1 MNSFI
6 ILVDIPSVHILPRV
20 LAVLEGE
27 LIVVSHGHGGDR
39 LGGVEGMKVVR
50 TTGTEEEAVLA
61 ALLVA
66 TGDWVTV
73 LHANE
78 MPMLEQ
84 QLHAFDALEGWC
96 KGGFDYQGALLEMA
110 TTGLERKPML
120 VNLPE
125 VLSVLPPAVNAVLH
139 LVPWVE
145 DTAAKVCRSVT
156 AECRTVRRS
165 AVVIPPTKT
174 DPADSRLEAFHR
186 ERRAEPKPFTWG
198 SRGFD
203 GVLPM
208 APVPEL
214 VIFNQPTAATFLEF
228 GDSAGAQALT
238 EGNNAPFAR
247 MVFLKA
253 RAENDRR
260 KALDAFKV
268 LFTHYSIH
276 EELWRLG
283 EFLKCLPYDLEECAE
298 MEEYRNLYQVQVG
311 HLDLEGSGP
320 NAWYTSGSPSEV
332 ASVAYALGAG
342 ASQRYAWLVAECRR
356 LGFKKAVEFGSVDG
370 IGLFPLQKTAPDI
383 EWHGVEVSPA
393 AVAHGHK
400 VAQDA
405 GLKINLHHA
414 GSFAEF
420 ATGSGRERAH
430 SGVGHLKEFDA
441 AFVFEVLEHNTP
453 EEGQRILSSAE
464 VVVRPGGRVFISTPC
479 GNWSAHDEATRT
491 LHLKKDHIL
500 AYTVARMKAF
510 LKDKK
515 DVFVERTENPD
526 YREANANVQ
535 ASYLVP

>member
-1 MNSFI
+1 MSPSHSFI

-27 LIVVSHGHGGDR
+27 LMVVSHGHGGDR
-39 LGGVEGMKVVR
+39 LGGVEGYKIVR

-66 TGDWVTV
+66 TGEWVTV
-73 LHANE
+73 LRANE

-110 TTGLERKPML
+110 TTGLERKPTL
-120 VNLPE
+120 VNLKD
-125 VLSVLPPAVNAVLH
+125 VLLAMPPTVSALLH

-165 AVVIPPTKT
+165 AVVIPPKKT

-186 ERRAEPKPFTWG
+186 ERRDEPKPFTWG

-214 VIFNQPTAATFLEF
+214 IIFNQPTAATFLEF

-283 EFLKCLPYDLEECAE
+283 ELMKVLPYDLEECDE
-298 MEEYRNLYQVQVG
+298 MEEYRNLYQVQIG
-311 HLDLEGSGP
+311 HLALEGAGP
-320 NAWYTSGSPSEV
+320 CDWYATGSPSEV
-332 ASVAYALGAG
+332 ANVAYALGAG

-383 EWHGVEVSPA
+383 EWHGVEVNPA

-420 ATGSGRERAH
+420 AT
-430 SGVGHLKEFDA
+430 KNMQQFDA
-441 AFVFEVLEHNTP
+441 SFVFEVLEHNTP
-453 EEGQRILSSAE
+453 VEGQDILDAAE
-464 VVVRPGGRVFISTPC
+464 LVVRPGGRVFISTPC
-479 GNWSAHDEATRT
+479 GNWSSHDEATRV
-491 LHLKKDHIL
+491 LHLKKDHIN
-500 AYTVARMKAF
+500 AYTVERMRAF

-515 DVFVERTENPD
+515 DVFAERTENPD